1 LCCVAALLAG
11 GSRAASGASFASV
24 ALTPDTISQGL
35 SGQMQ
40 YLEDPD
46 GKLTLDDVRRRTA
59 EFLSTDAT
67 KGVNFG
73 YSPSAYW
80 FRFSTES
87 TAEVAANWL
96 LEIAY
101 PPLDSIDLY
110 VVTGRQTTHLHSGDQ
125 ASFYSRPI
133 LHSNFIFPIQLPAR
147 SQSEVF
153 FRVTSSGTMTV
164 PATLWQS
171 EAFARHS
178 ELRYG
183 MFGIY
188 FGWLLALGLYNLM
201 LYFSTR
207 ERAFLAYVSFVICFA
222 LASMSYTGLAAQF
235 LWPEFPRW
243 GDVALIVG
251 LTLTVLFGANF
262 TRVFLD
268 TASGPRWIDAAL
280 KLIVWGSVA
289 VLLLLTLMPQRIPT
303 IIIASF
309 GFAFVLFGPVAGV
322 LAVRRK
328 HPGAPYFM
336 AAWSFFFLGTM
347 VFSLRNTGVI
357 PTNTFTIYAI
367 QLGSAMEMLLL
378 SFALADRM
386 NSLRREKDQAQHA
399 VLEAGKTLVDT
410 LRRSEAELEARVA
423 QRTVDLESANQ
434 RLRTSEDL
442 LRNIAHHD
450 PLTGLANRL
459 LLNVH
464 LQQSMKS
471 ARRTDQGFALLMIDL
486 DGFKPI
492 NDNHGHDAGDLLL
505 RTIAQRLTAS
515 VREVDLVARVGG
527 DEFICVLDSVG
538 GADAACAVGE
548 KLIQEIGHPV
558 ILESGESVR
567 VGASIGIALLANTDQ
582 SAEKLMQR
590 ADEAMY
596 AAKASGKNCCRLSEP
611 GTPS

>member
-1 LCCVAALLAG
+1 M
-11 GSRAASGASFASV
+11 R
-24 ALTPDTISQGL
+24 
-35 SGQMQ
+35 

-46 GKLTLDDVRRRTA
+46 GKLTVDDVQRRTA
-59 EFLSTDAT
+59 EFLTTDAT

-73 YSPSAYW
+73 YTPSAYW
-80 FRFSTES
+80 FHF
-87 TAEVAANWL
+87 TAAPTADLAANWL

-110 VVTGRQTTHLHSGDQ
+110 VVTERLTTLLHAGDQ
-125 ASFYSRPI
+125 AKFSARPI
-133 LHSNFIFPIQLPAR
+133 QHSNFVFPIQLPPGNE
-147 SQSEVF
+147 SEVF

-164 PATLWQS
+164 PATLWQP
-171 EAFARHS
+171 EVFARHS

-207 ERAFLAYVSFVICFA
+207 ERVFLAYVSFLFGFA

-280 KLIVWGSVA
+280 KLIVWGSVL

-328 HPGAPYFM
+328 HPGAPYFL

-367 QLGSAMEMLLL
+367 QLGSAIEMLLL

-386 NSLRREKDQAQHA
+386 NSLRREKEQAQLA
-399 VLEAGKTLVDT
+399 VLAAEKTLVDT

-434 RLRTSEDL
+434 RLRASEDL

-464 LQQSMKS
+464 LQQSMKT

-505 RTIAQRLTAS
+505 RTIAQRLAAA
-515 VREVDLVARVGG
+515 VREVDLVARIGG
-527 DEFICVLDSVG
+527 DEFICVLESVG
-538 GADAACAVGE
+538 GADAACTVAE
-548 KLIQEIGHPV
+548 KLIQEIGQPV
-558 ILESGESVR
+558 TLASGESVC
-567 VGASIGIALLANTDQ
+567 VGASIGIAVFADTDQ
-582 SAEKLMQR
+582 SAERLMQR

-596 AAKASGKNCCRLSEP
+596 AAKGAGKNCWRLSEP
-611 GTPS
+611 STSS